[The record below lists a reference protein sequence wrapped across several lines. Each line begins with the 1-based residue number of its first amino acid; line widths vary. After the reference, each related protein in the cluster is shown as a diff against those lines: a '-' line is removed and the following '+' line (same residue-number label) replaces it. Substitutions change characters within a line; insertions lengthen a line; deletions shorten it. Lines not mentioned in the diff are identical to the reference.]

1 MNKDLIEVIKLYSTA
16 SHKELNNFL
25 LDKSK
30 DNLIAILNDLLTI
43 YINDKNSSTIR
54 EFITTTISGYIHN
67 ENKIGYNGFR

>member
-30 DNLIAILNDLLTI
+30 DN
-43 YINDKNSSTIR
+43 
-54 EFITTTISGYIHN
+54 
-67 ENKIGYNGFR
+67 

>member
-54 EFITTTISGYIHN
+54 EFITTTISGYI
-67 ENKIGYNGFR
+67 YS